1 MVIIPQKAFAWT
13 KNSTFSPRDN
23 PWQQVYFSIFTHKY
37 LPMKKILLLAVIG
50 LFSVRLS
57 AWWDAGHMVTAMI
70 AYLNLEEPARKR
82 VDELAKTL
90 QRDYPYVN
98 HFIATGPWP
107 DDLKAEGVHAY
118 DTWHYTNIPYNP
130 DGIALPDQPE
140 VDILW
145 AIREC
150 GFILRSP
157 RSRDIDKAR
166 FLGFL
171 VHFVSDLHQPLH
183 STSVFS
189 NELPGGNRGGNEF
202 RIKNPTWN
210 NLHALWDDGCG
221 YLSAYNDIRPFG
233 KPREPLNDD
242 QVERVRELAKKLMR
256 EFPEKEFP
264 NAGQLDADF
273 WALESHKLAVAY
285 GYKGVKGKDNR
296 GRDLFLMPGDE
307 LTETYIQNGQDV
319 VRKQLALS
327 GYRLARLLNDVFGKR
342 K

>member
-1 MVIIPQKAFAWT
+1 
-13 KNSTFSPRDN
+13 
-23 PWQQVYFSIFTHKY
+23 
-37 LPMKKILLLAVIG
+37 MKKVSLFAFILF
-50 LFSVRLS
+50 FSLRLN
-57 AWWDAGHMVTAMI
+57 AWWDPGHMVTAMI

-82 VDELAKTL
+82 VDELTKVL

-107 DDLKAEGVHAY
+107 DDLKAEGVRAY

-130 DGIALPDQPE
+130 DGVALPQQPE

-150 GFILRSP
+150 NYILRTP

-183 STSVFS
+183 STSVFT
-189 NELPGGNRGGNEF
+189 NEIPGGNRGGNEF
-202 RIKNPTWN
+202 KINNQTWN

-221 YLSAYNDIRPFG
+221 YLSSYNDIRPYG
-233 KPREPLNDD
+233 KPREPLNEDNIS
-242 QVERVRELAKKLMR
+242 RIRELAKNLMQ
-256 EFPEKEFP
+256 EFPEKDFN
-264 NAGQLDADF
+264 NAAVLDADF
-273 WALESHKLAVAY
+273 WALESHKLALSH
-285 GYKGVKGKDNR
+285 GYRGVKGQDSR
-296 GRDLFLMPGDE
+296 GRDLLLMPGDE
-307 LTETYIQNGQDV
+307 LTDTYLKNGQEV
-319 VRKQLALS
+319 VRRQLALS
-327 GYRLARLLNDVFGKR
+327 GYRLARMLNELFGKR